1 MREMRNNWNSLE
13 FAFQHLIVNKEEQTK
28 SESNGLKNENNNFGK
43 RKATVSISSDTG
55 DPNQIHKEKHSDVK
69 TEPEFEEDGTHP
81 NRRSPRIRQN
91 STRTDSGRSTPIKTD
106 NNIKMENDETRHQSR
121 KRKGKDDKEER
132 KSSEVITIVPK
143 RESLRRVLELSKL
156 EFTKP
161 KDDESDLSG
170 SDDDDEF
177 LEKDYE
183 NTSLP
188 FSNLETVSND
198 KVEEERVPNIT
209 STTEIEVP
217 KRKQTKTDPRILARQ
232 RELYHARKQRK
243 KSNDNTDE
251 NSTEIKARKRKAA
264 KEKSSAKPWS
274 KVTERKTAPH
284 ILQRRKEQY
293 YARKRIAAENPE
305 NPMTRNE
312 GKTRIEGT
320 PKKKTFKK
328 IEAKKDLMMSHS
340 SIAITPNPNPN
351 TTSYGICTIIP
362 PVVNA
367 SQLAT
372 LKSMDQLNYN
382 SPSTTLLFRTN
393 TTPAATIIKSTVIEN
408 SVQDSKT
415 IINPPKKRQW
425 GLDNK
430 VRVQNMP
437 NDIGS
442 TNGILPK
449 ETNSNSNS
457 NLSNGV
463 KNGPALGNF
472 KKKIAANWE
481 RSLSVSSESDES
493 SKKCPAESK
502 EKVESDGLILMDTPA
517 TPPIINEIS
526 TA

>member
-1 MREMRNNWNSLE
+1 
-13 FAFQHLIVNKEEQTK
+13 
-28 SESNGLKNENNNFGK
+28 
-43 RKATVSISSDTG
+43 
-55 DPNQIHKEKHSDVK
+55 
-69 TEPEFEEDGTHP
+69 
-81 NRRSPRIRQN
+81 
-91 STRTDSGRSTPIKTD
+91 
-106 NNIKMENDETRHQSR
+106 
-121 KRKGKDDKEER
+121 
-132 KSSEVITIVPK
+132 
-143 RESLRRVLELSKL
+143 
-156 EFTKP
+156 
-161 KDDESDLSG
+161 
-170 SDDDDEF
+170 
-177 LEKDYE
+177 
-183 NTSLP
+183 
-188 FSNLETVSND
+188 
-198 KVEEERVPNIT
+198 
-209 STTEIEVP
+209 
-217 KRKQTKTDPRILARQ
+217 
-232 RELYHARKQRK
+232 
-243 KSNDNTDE
+243 
-251 NSTEIKARKRKAA
+251 
-264 KEKSSAKPWS
+264 
-274 KVTERKTAPH
+274 
-284 ILQRRKEQY
+284 
-293 YARKRIAAENPE
+293 
-305 NPMTRNE
+305 MTRNE